1 MKASIHN
8 RIRILAVILLIA
20 LGGLVRTRAGQ
31 AYCRSEFFKY
41 FQGLG
46 TAEAR
51 VNPVE
56 RFLFSVLLTRT
67 KADVQTARAP
77 QPPAKRL

>member
-20 LGGLVRTRAGQ
+20 LGGLVRSQAGR
-31 AYCRSEFFKY
+31 AYCRSEFRKY

-51 VNPVE
+51 VNPVG
-56 RFLFSVLLTRT
+56 RLLFSVLLTRT

-77 QPPAKRL
+77 QQPAKQL